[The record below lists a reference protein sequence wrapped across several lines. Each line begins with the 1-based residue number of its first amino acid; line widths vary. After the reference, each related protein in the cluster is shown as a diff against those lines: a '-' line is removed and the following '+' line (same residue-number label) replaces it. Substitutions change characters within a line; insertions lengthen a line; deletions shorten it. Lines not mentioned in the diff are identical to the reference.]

1 MIRKLE
7 LNEFDTIYELLK
19 QCFPSDEYRTYDQQ
33 RALLDNPYY
42 QIYVLSDEN
51 KQIKAFMA
59 IFEFEQIAHIEHFA
73 VNPLYRNGGLG
84 SKMLNDV
91 VALLNKR
98 VCLEVELPDNEMAS
112 RRIAFYKRNNFYL
125 NEYPYMQPPMSLGKK
140 AIPLFIM
147 TSQSKVRKEEFNK
160 IKTLL
165 YTKVYNQDRT

>member
-7 LNEFDTIYELLK
+7 LDEFDTIYELLK

-73 VNPLYRNGGLG
+73 VNPLYRNNGLG
-84 SKMLNDV
+84 SKMLKDV

-98 VCLEVELPDNEMAS
+98 VCLEVELPDNELAS
-112 RRIAFYKRNNFYL
+112 RRIDFYKRNNFYL

-140 AIPLFIM
+140 AIPLLLM
-147 TSQSKVRKEEFNK
+147 TTQSKLTEEEFNK
-160 IKTLL
+160 LKTLL
-165 YTKVYNQDRT
+165 YTEVYNQDRT